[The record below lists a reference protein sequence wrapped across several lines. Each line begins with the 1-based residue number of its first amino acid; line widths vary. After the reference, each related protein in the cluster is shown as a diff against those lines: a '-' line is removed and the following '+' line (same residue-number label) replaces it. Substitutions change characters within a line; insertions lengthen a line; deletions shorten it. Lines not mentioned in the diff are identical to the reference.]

1 MARAG
6 PLTGHTWEVSS
17 MSQALS
23 IEERI
28 LDRLFQQLDA
38 DKTIPREVIRRIH
51 GLRQSGRLKDAD
63 AILDAIRDG
72 VKDHAKNSSP

>member
-1 MARAG
+1 
-6 PLTGHTWEVSS
+6 
-17 MSQALS
+17 MSQVLS

-28 LDRLFQQLDA
+28 LNRLFRQLESDEA
-38 DKTIPREVIRRIH
+38 IPREVFRRIH
-51 GLRQSGRLKDAD
+51 SLRQSGRLKDVD

>member
-1 MARAG
+1 
-6 PLTGHTWEVSS
+6 

-28 LDRLFQQLDA
+28 LNRLFRQLEA
-38 DKTIPREVIRRIH
+38 DKTIPREVIRRIDS
-51 GLRQSGRLKDAD
+51 LRQSGRLKDVD

>member
-1 MARAG
+1 MARAR
-6 PLTGHTWEVSS
+6 PLQGQTSEVSS
-17 MSQALS
+17 MTQALS
-23 IEERI
+23 LEERI
-28 LDRLFQQLDA
+28 LNRLFRQLEA

-51 GLRQSGRLKDAD
+51 GLRQSGRLKDVD

>member
-1 MARAG
+1 
-6 PLTGHTWEVSS
+6 

-28 LDRLFQQLDA
+28 LDRLFQQLEA
-38 DKTIPREVIRRIH
+38 DNTIPREVIRRIH
-51 GLRQSGRLKDAD
+51 ALRQSGRLKDVD

>member
-1 MARAG
+1 
-6 PLTGHTWEVSS
+6 
-17 MSQALS
+17 MSQGLS

-28 LDRLFQQLDA
+28 LDRLFRQLEA
-38 DKTIPREVIRRIH
+38 DKTIPREVIHRIH
-51 GLRQSGRLKDAD
+51 GLRQSGRLKDVD

>member
-1 MARAG
+1 MPGRLQG
-6 PLTGHTWEVSS
+6 QTSEVSS

-28 LDRLFQQLDA
+28 LNRLFRQLEA